1 MLKKPKTSKEEKMAE
16 DYFPID
22 KADLERAIEIQVSK
36 SPSKEDFLK
45 RSTEKIF
52 KRPDR
57 NSLETIESPA
67 KNKIKRKNS
76 STRKTSRKTSQGKR
90 TFKRFAPKEYSPPK
104 IELKSGGYEL
114 IITEKP
120 QVALKISS
128 ALGNSKQRNNHGTP
142 YYEVSKDGK
151 NIVVA
156 CAVGHLFTLQ
166 QKTAGSDVPTFNISW
181 TPNYLVRKNDF
192 TKRYFDV
199 IAKLCKNAGSVTVA
213 TDYDIE

>member
-67 KNKIKRKNS
+67 KN
-76 STRKTSRKTSQGKR
+76 
-90 TFKRFAPKEYSPPK
+90 
-104 IELKSGGYEL
+104 
-114 IITEKP
+114 
-120 QVALKISS
+120 
-128 ALGNSKQRNNHGTP
+128 
-142 YYEVSKDGK
+142 
-151 NIVVA
+151 
-156 CAVGHLFTLQ
+156 
-166 QKTAGSDVPTFNISW
+166 
-181 TPNYLVRKNDF
+181 
-192 TKRYFDV
+192 
-199 IAKLCKNAGSVTVA
+199 
-213 TDYDIE
+213 